1 MFTFITFICGMFVS
15 SVVLADTVNVNIGV
29 SLSDTS
35 YNDNVNKYMAF
46 TPTTSPIVLQVA
58 GKSCKLKTSAAGS
71 VPTGCNYNIWIKTS
85 GAIAGELTSGNNVC
99 TQTSEIASACS
110 Q

>member
-1 MFTFITFICGMFVS
+1 MFKIITFICGVFIS
-15 SVVLADTVNVNIGV
+15 SVVMADTVNVNIGV

-35 YNDNVNKYMAF
+35 YNDYVNQYMAF
-46 TPTTSPIVLQVA
+46 TPTTSPIILQVA

-71 VPTGCNYNIWIKTS
+71 VPTGCNYNIWIKTN
-85 GAIAGELTSGNNVC
+85 GDITGELTNGNSVC
-99 TQTSEIASACS
+99 TQTSEISSACS